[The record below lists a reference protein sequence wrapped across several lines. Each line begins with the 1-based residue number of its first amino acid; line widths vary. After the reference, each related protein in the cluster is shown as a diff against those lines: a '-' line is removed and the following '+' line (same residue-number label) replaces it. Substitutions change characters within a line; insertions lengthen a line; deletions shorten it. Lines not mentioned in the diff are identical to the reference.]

1 MDGGKEETMYD
12 IVIIGAGVAGS
23 FVARE
28 LVKYELK
35 ILLLD
40 KDNDVGNETTSAN
53 SAIIHA
59 GYDPEHG
66 MLKEKFNVKGNSM
79 YDQIC
84 EELDVPFKRC
94 GSLVIGFNEIDRKK
108 ITELYENGVK
118 NNVPGMR
125 IIEKEELLQMEPNIN
140 QEVICALLAP
150 SAGIISPWELTIALA
165 ESAVDNGVELKLE
178 TKVEDIKKVDFGF
191 VVITDKGE
199 FETKYV
205 INCAGIY
212 ADKINNMV
220 AEPAFEIHP
229 RRGNYYVIDNEI
241 KDVVNHVIFQCPTKE
256 GKGVLVTPTVYG
268 NFMVGPDSQQ
278 VEDKEGNAT
287 DAKEL
292 EYVREA
298 SKLTTKVIPFS
309 KIIRVFAG
317 LRASSTTTDDF
328 IVGEAKG
335 VKGFINIAAFDS
347 PGLSSIPAVAEVVV
361 GLVKELT
368 GGLNVR
374 KDFNPIRRKVVRFNE
389 RTDEEKSQLM
399 IENPAYGN
407 IICRCE
413 IVTEAEIVDCIHR
426 SVGAR
431 SVKGV
436 KKRCRPGAGRCQ
448 GGFCGPRVLEILARE
463 LGIDSLKVP
472 YDGSKSY
479 ILSKQTKH

>member
-1 MDGGKEETMYD
+1 MYD

-28 LVKYELK
+28 LAKYELK
-35 ILLLD
+35 VLIVD

-59 GYDPEHG
+59 GYDPEPG
-66 MLKEKFNVKGNSM
+66 MLKGKFNVLGNLM

-94 GSLVIGFNEIDRKK
+94 GSLVIGFNDADRIK
-108 ITELYENGVK
+108 ITELYENGRK

-140 QEVICALLAP
+140 TEAVCALLAP

-165 ESAVDNGVELKLE
+165 ENAVDNGVELKLE

-199 FETKYV
+199 FETRYV
-205 INCAGIY
+205 INCAGVY
-212 ADKINNMV
+212 ADRINNMV
-220 AEPAFEIHP
+220 AEPTFEIHP
-229 RRGNYYVIDNEI
+229 RRGNYYVMDNEI

-268 NFMVGPDSQQ
+268 NFMVGPDSLEI
-278 VEDKEGNAT
+278 EDKEGNAT

-298 SKLTTKVIPFS
+298 SKLTTKVIPFN

-317 LRASSTTTDDF
+317 LRASSSTTNDF

-347 PGLSSIPAVAEVVV
+347 PGLSSIPAVADFVV
-361 GLVKELT
+361 GLVKELN
-368 GGLNVR
+368 GDLKEK
-374 KDFNPIRRKVVRFNE
+374 KDFHPNRRKVIRFNE
-389 RTDEEKSQLM
+389 LTDEEKSKL
-399 IENPAYGN
+399 IKENPAHGN

-413 IVTEAEIVDCIHR
+413 IVTEAEIIDCIHR
-426 SVGAR
+426 SAGAR

-463 LGIDSLKVP
+463 LNIDNLEVP
-472 YDGSKSY
+472 YDGTKSY
-479 ILSKQTKH
+479 ILSRPTKH